1 MRRPVTIIIL
11 IAFITLSGL
20 SATAQISGKYVVG
33 GIGNMGSADL
43 TYSAPFVIEGSSCLD
58 VSIGLRTFLK
68 VNQGDFSMA
77 CPETQNKD
85 VQLSTYPNPA
95 TDFVSVKVLTPISPN
110 IENAYYISITDLNGK
125 LIEYVKTD
133 LNGITNGVRISVMK
147 LLQGNYI
154 LSVYSISER
163 LQSIR
168 FIKNGR

>member
-1 MRRPVTIIIL
+1 MRRYVTIL
-11 IAFITLSGL
+11 IFVALSSL
-20 SATAQISGKYVVG
+20 SALNAAAQISGKYAVG
-33 GIGNMGSADL
+33 GIGNMGSTDL
-43 TYSAPFVIEGSSCLD
+43 TFSAPFVIEGSICLD

-68 VNQGDFSMA
+68 LNQGDFTLA
-77 CPETQNKD
+77 CPESQNKD
-85 VQLSTYPNPA
+85 VQISTYPNPA
-95 TDFVSVKVLTPISPN
+95 TDFLSVKVTTPISPN

-125 LIEYVKTD
+125 LLEHVKTD

-147 LLQGNYI
+147 LLQGNYV

>member
-1 MRRPVTIIIL
+1 MRNSVTIL
-11 IAFITLSGL
+11 LFIAISTLSVL
-20 SATAQISGKYVVG
+20 NAHAQINGKYAVG
-33 GIGNMGSADL
+33 GIGNMGSTDL
-43 TYSAPFVIEGSSCLD
+43 TYSAPFSIEGSICLD

-68 VNQGDFSMA
+68 LNQGDFTLA

-125 LIEYVKTD
+125 LVEHVKTD

>member
-1 MRRPVTIIIL
+1 MLRLIHIFLL
-11 IAFITLSGL
+11 IAVSTICVNTAS
-20 SATAQISGKYVVG
+20 AQINSKYVIG
-33 GIGNMGSADL
+33 GIGNMGSTDL
-43 TYSAPFVIEGSSCLD
+43 TYSPSFVIEGSICLD
-58 VSIGLRTFLK
+58 VSSGLRTFLK
-68 VNQGDFSMA
+68 LNQGDFTTA
-77 CPETQNKD
+77 CPESQNKD
-85 VQLSTYPNPA
+85 VQISAYPNPA
-95 TDFVSVKVLTPISPN
+95 TDFLGVKVTTPITPN

-125 LIEYVKTD
+125 LLEQVKTD

>member
-1 MRRPVTIIIL
+1 MAIS
-11 IAFITLSGL
+11 TLSVL
-20 SATAQISGKYVVG
+20 NAAAQINVKYAVG
-33 GIGNMGSADL
+33 GIGNMGSTDL
-43 TYSAPFVIEGSSCLD
+43 SYSAPFAIEGSTCLD

-68 VNQGDFSMA
+68 LNQGDFTLA

-85 VQLSTYPNPA
+85 VQITIFPNPA
-95 TDFVSVKVLTPISPN
+95 TDFLGVKAITPISPN
-110 IENAYYISITDLNGK
+110 IENAYYISIADLNGK
-125 LIEYVKTD
+125 LVEHVKTD
-133 LNGITNGVRISVMK
+133 LNGITNGVRIPVMK

>member
-1 MRRPVTIIIL
+1 MIRLVTIL
-11 IAFITLSGL
+11 LFLAVFALNAS
-20 SATAQISGKYVVG
+20 SQISGKYAVG
-33 GIGNMGSADL
+33 GIGNMGSTDL
-43 TYSAPFVIEGSSCLD
+43 TYSAPFSIEGSVCLD

-68 VNQGDFSMA
+68 MNQGDFTLA

-85 VQLSTYPNPA
+85 VQISIYPNPA
-95 TDFVSVKVLTPISPN
+95 TDFLGVKVTSPITPN

-125 LIEYVKTD
+125 LVEHVKTD